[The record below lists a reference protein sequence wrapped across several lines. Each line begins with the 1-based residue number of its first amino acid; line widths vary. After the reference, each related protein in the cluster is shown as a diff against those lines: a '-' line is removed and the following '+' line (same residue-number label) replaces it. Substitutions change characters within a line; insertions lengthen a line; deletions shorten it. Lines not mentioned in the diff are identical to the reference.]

1 MDITRT
7 HYISPHD
14 CKDRH
19 KGKNIWEMRRARL
32 RLIAGALGLN
42 MEGTKNEIIKRLI
55 HKLDDMGAETEISEI
70 GKRSEKTKAD

>member
-1 MDITRT
+1 
-7 HYISPHD
+7 
-14 CKDRH
+14 
-19 KGKNIWEMRRARL
+19 MRRARL
-32 RLIAGALGLN
+32 RRVAGALGLD